1 MQTTNEQLGANKEIV
16 KKTVES
22 GLSESLF
29 AMKMNPSVTAR
40 SRSGLW
46 LQTTEDRERSRRQS
60 EIPQILF

>member
-1 MQTTNEQLGANKEIV
+1 MLASDAWKRISEIDRNC
-16 KKTVES
+16 TFEAIS
-22 GLSESLF
+22 TAELLASEIF
-29 AMKMNPSVTAR
+29 VTAR